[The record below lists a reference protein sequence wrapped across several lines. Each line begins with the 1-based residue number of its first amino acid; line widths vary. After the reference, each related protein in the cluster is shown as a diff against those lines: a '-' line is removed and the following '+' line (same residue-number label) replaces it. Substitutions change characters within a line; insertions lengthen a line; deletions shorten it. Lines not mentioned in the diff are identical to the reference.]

1 MTGPSVAPEQ
11 PGVVRREV
19 LRFAVPG
26 VIGIVL
32 LALASLAVAVAV
44 ARDQSLRDATLT
56 TQWLA
61 RSVVEPR
68 LSSDLVSGRPA
79 QIAALDDALSVAVAG
94 SDVVGLRIWDRRG
107 VVIYADDPRVIGER
121 FPLGDRTDAFV
132 PGSGVTAQDADVDRP
147 ENRYLDREARIVDVS
162 LPVTGAD
169 GKVYL
174 FEVHQL
180 QDTVRDDAR
189 RVWLAFAPVIVG
201 FLALVALL
209 LFILGLRMARRISA
223 DLQAREQLLQHA
235 IDATD
240 LERRRIAA
248 QLHDGTVQDLA
259 GVSYALAGLSSR
271 ARTHGDATEANLLAA
286 AATQTRDAV
295 RGLRGLLV
303 DIYPPNL
310 EHTGLAGAL
319 ADQAAAL
326 GPETEV
332 TVDVADVA
340 LDPQVEAVAY
350 RIAREALTNVA
361 KHAHARHVSVTV
373 TDGTAGV
380 ALEVADDG
388 RGFDPQAA
396 PDGHLGLRIS
406 HDLAES
412 VGGTLAVDSAP
423 GRGTTVRF
431 TAPASAEER
440 T

>member
-1 MTGPSVAPEQ
+1 MPDRSSAPADS
-11 PGVVRREV
+11 GVVRREV

-32 LALASLAVAVAV
+32 LAVASLVVAVAV
-44 ARDQSLRDATLT
+44 ARDQSLRDATVT

-68 LSSDLVSGRPA
+68 LSTELVAGRPA
-79 QIAALDDALSVAVAG
+79 QIAALDEALAVTVAG

-107 VVIYADDPRVIGER
+107 VVIYADDPRIIGEK
-121 FPLGDRTDAFV
+121 FPIDDRISAFA
-132 PGSGVTAQDADVDRP
+132 PGAALSAHDADITRP
-147 ENRYLDREARIVDVS
+147 ENRYLDPTARIVDVS

-169 GKVYL
+169 GEVYL

-180 QDTVRDDAR
+180 QDTVQEDAR
-189 RVWLAFAPVIVG
+189 RVWWAFAPVILG

-209 LFILGLRMARRISA
+209 LFILGVRMARRISN
-223 DLQAREQLLQHA
+223 DLQARQELLQHA

-271 ARTHGDATEANLLAA
+271 ARTEGDTDEANLLAA
-286 AATQTRDAV
+286 AAGQTRDAV

-310 EHTGLAGAL
+310 ADTGLAAAI

-326 GPETEV
+326 EPHMTV

-340 LDPQVEAVAY
+340 VTPQVEAVAY

-361 KHAHARHVSVTV
+361 KHSSAATVTV
-373 TDGTAGV
+373 TVREESDRMTLAIT
-380 ALEVADDG
+380 DDG
-388 RGFDPQAA
+388 RGFDPRAT

-406 HDLAES
+406 EDLAES
-412 VGGTLAVDSAP
+412 VGGRLDVDSSP

-431 TAPASAEER
+431 TGPTAPEQP